1 MRHVTGAVFAT
12 FDKPVQMYRGDT
24 MAGIVSDESRN
35 DPGRGFVGGYYL
47 QLHSLGVSFLAT
59 FLSPRAW
66 GRDFAQVMEQYDHM
80 AGMLVVGEDMPQ
92 ENNRVTLNRGVHD
105 QFGQPVPNVHF
116 DDHRND
122 AAMREHAYAA
132 GESVYATVDALRTF
146 RVPPYPASHNLG
158 TARMS
163 ARPEDGVVNKFGR
176 AHDVP
181 NLFVSDGSV
190 MTTGAAANP
199 TLTIVALA
207 LRQADHIEQ
216 QLKAGAL

>member
-1 MRHVTGAVFAT
+1 
-12 FDKPVQMYRGDT
+12 
-24 MAGIVSDESRN
+24 
-35 DPGRGFVGGYYL
+35 
-47 QLHSLGVSFLAT
+47 
-59 FLSPRAW
+59 
-66 GRDFAQVMEQYDHM
+66 MEQYDHM
-80 AGMLVVGEDMPQ
+80 AGMFLVGEDLPQ
-92 ENNRVTLNRGVHD
+92 LSNRVTLNRDVRD
-105 QFGQPVPNVHF
+105 QFGQPVPNVHV
-116 DDHRND
+116 DDHPND

-132 GESVYATVDALRTF
+132 GESVYGAVGALRTF

-163 ARPEDGVVNKFGR
+163 ARPEDGVVNEFGR

>member
-12 FDKPVQMYRGDT
+12 FDKPVRMYRGET
-24 MAGIVSDESRN
+24 MAGIVTDESRN
-35 DPGRGFVGGYYL
+35 DPGRGFVGGYYM
-47 QLHSLGVSFLAT
+47 QLHSLGPSFLAT
-59 FLSPRAW
+59 FLRPSAW
-66 GRDFAQVMEQYDHM
+66 GRDFAQIMERYGYM
-80 AGMLVVGEDMPQ
+80 AGMWLVGEDMPQ
-92 ENNRVTLNRGVHD
+92 ANNRITLHPSEKD
-105 QFGQPVPNVHF
+105 QWGLPIPNVHF

-122 AAMREHAYAA
+122 TAMREHAYAA
-132 GESVYATVDALRTF
+132 GESVYAAVGALRTF
-146 RVPPYPASHNLG
+146 RVSPYPTSHNLG

-163 ARPEDGVVNKFGR
+163 ARPEDGVVNEFGR

-207 LRQADHIEQ
+207 MRQARYIAKIRD
-216 QLKAGAL
+216 